1 MAVTVVC
8 YLAML
13 GVYRGYL
20 IDGGDSSV
28 LPSDAGCYQGYLIDG
43 DDSGV
48 ATAQLR

>member
-13 GVYRGYL
+13 GVYQR
-20 IDGGDSSV
+20 
-28 LPSDAGCYQGYLIDG
+28 YLIDG